1 MESPPSNQRIQGF
14 LVLLAGTL
22 TMVAAYGFARYSVP
36 VILPY
41 MRDALGAG
49 YGHMGMIVTANN
61 TGYVVS
67 SFTGGFLGA
76 RFGPRRVISAS
87 LACAGLAT
95 FATGFSPSIEFA
107 IVMQFL
113 AGLTAGGAVI
123 PSIGLIAEW
132 FEPRKRGVA
141 TGVMVGGFPLGILL
155 SSLFLPVILTGLGEG
170 AWRYCWMILGVLVVL
185 LAVVDLVIVR
195 DRSPGPRPDGAPAG
209 GSPVQAPPLR
219 WGLVYKSRSVWLMCA
234 INITIGFGMGIFTTF
249 FVAYLVDQRG
259 LSAPEAAQAWSMVGL
274 FGLGSGLLWGYISD
288 KLGRRFG
295 LAACYYGYFLALAIL
310 TFVPLPAAG
319 FVAGALAGLTI
330 TGGMA
335 VFAALLGDTVGPRLA
350 AAGFG
355 LISFFFNIG
364 QVVSPPLAGAI
375 IDLTGSF
382 AASLIAA
389 TVFCF
394 LSASLCLLLRPPRME
409 DAL

>member
-1 MESPPSNQRIQGF
+1 PSSQRIQGF

-41 MRDALGAG
+41 MRDGLGAG
-49 YGHMGMIVTANN
+49 YGQMGMLVTANN
-61 TGYVVS
+61 TGYVIS
-67 SFTGGFLGA
+67 SFIGGFLSA
-76 RFGPRRVISAS
+76 RFGPRRVIAAS
-87 LACAGLAT
+87 LACAGVAT
-95 FATGFSPSIEFA
+95 FATGFAPSIEFA
-107 IVMQFL
+107 IAMQFL
-113 AGLTAGGAVI
+113 AGVTAGGAVI

-132 FEPRKRGVA
+132 FEPRKRGIA

-155 SSLFLPVILTGLGEG
+155 SSIFLPVILTGLGDG

-185 LAVVDLVIVR
+185 LAIVDFAIVR
-195 DRSPGPRPDGAPAG
+195 DRPVGPRPDGAPPG
-209 GSPVQAPPLR
+209 GPTVQAPPLR
-219 WGLVYKSRSVWLMCA
+219 WGLLYKSRSVWMMCA
-234 INITIGFGMGIFTTF
+234 INITIGLGMGIFTTF

-259 LSAPEAAQAWSMVGL
+259 LSAPQAAQAWSLVGL
-274 FGLGSGLLWGYISD
+274 TGLGSGLLWGFISD

-364 QVVSPPLAGAI
+364 QVISPTLAGTI

-389 TVFCF
+389 TVFSF
-394 LSASLCLLLRPPRME
+394 LSATLCLLLRPPRME